1 MGQNSILNEK
11 QKLTL
16 EAFGIGK
23 KLPPIF
29 YFTGGTAL
37 SEYYLKHRE
46 SIDLDFFTKSDF
58 DPQMVLEAV
67 NLWSNKLEF
76 TIQSNFV
83 DPTYIYLLKF
93 KDGEELK
100 IDFAK
105 YPYPQL
111 NQSENHGGIMV
122 DSFYDIS
129 VNKFLTINQRTEV
142 KDFVDLYYI
151 LEKFN
156 FWQLRDGVMAKFNVE
171 IDPFLMATDYMKVEI
186 FQNLPKMFKH
196 LDLKTLKEFFVE
208 KARKLSGEMIK

>member
-1 MGQNSILNEK
+1 MGQNSILNKK
-11 QKLTL
+11 QKLIL
-16 EAFGIGK
+16 EAFRTDE
-23 KLPPIF
+23 KLSPIF

-46 SIDLDFFTKSDF
+46 SIDLDFFTKNDF
-58 DPQMVLEAV
+58 DSQMVLEAV
-67 NLWSNKLEF
+67 NSWSNKLEF

-93 KDGEELK
+93 KDGDELK

-111 NQSENHGGIMV
+111 NQPENHDGLMV

-129 VNKFLTINQRTEV
+129 VNKFLTVNQRTEV

-151 LEKFN
+151 LDKFN
-156 FWQLRDGVMAKFNVE
+156 FWQLKDGVIAKFNIE
-171 IDPFLMATDYMKVEI
+171 IDPFLMATDYMKAES

-208 KARKLSGEMIK
+208 KARKLSGEVIK